1 MKSEESTHSTPFGAA
16 QEKEAPQALAP
27 SGGGSPAGRERVES
41 TPARGQRERP
51 APGATAETP
60 EGRPPAG
67 AVCVVLGLALS
78 FRRRRALG
86 ATNL

>member
-27 SGGGSPAGRERVES
+27 SGGQPGGAERVES